1 MARMYPVVWDASYN
15 RVFRRDFQF
24 VNLTQTRLKVNGA
37 SYNRV
42 CLITEKGGDT
52 SQLISCLSGA
62 VQVTLHCRR
71 HAIL

>member
-1 MARMYPVVWDASYN
+1 MARIYPVVWAASYN
-15 RVFRRDFQF
+15 RVFRGDFQF

-42 CLITEKGGDT
+42 RLITEKGGD
-52 SQLISCLSGA
+52 SGQLISCLSGA
-62 VQVTLHCRR
+62 VQVTLHFRR